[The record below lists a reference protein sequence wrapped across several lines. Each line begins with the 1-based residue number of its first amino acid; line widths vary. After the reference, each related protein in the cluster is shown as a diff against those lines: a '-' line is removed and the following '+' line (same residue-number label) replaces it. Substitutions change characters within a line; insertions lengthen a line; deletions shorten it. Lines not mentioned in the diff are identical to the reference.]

1 MSDQESHLTIDSSSD
16 EDSDDVT
23 PGLVPWKA
31 ELLRN
36 LKAIKTFGDFACQK
50 NHGSFVNP
58 GLEAAG
64 SLIPL
69 PLIARDA
76 EAIKAHCQ
84 QAPFGRGDQTVVDT
98 SVRKT
103 WELNTEQFRCSNPA
117 WNSYLNTLL
126 QEVAKSLGMSANV
139 RAEPYKLLLYEEG
152 SFFRRHKDSEKAPDK
167 KCVFAT
173 SGSSSF
179 GLTALA
185 WYSDVTHEIKE
196 ITSGYRLVL
205 TYNIIQEDGY
215 KTSAGYFL
223 RQQTHLQ
230 SLIARWRSEFP
241 STKRLVYRLEHK
253 YSQQSLSLQH
263 MKGRDKPLVHSLY
276 DLCVKNGFYLLL
288 ANMTKREKEGDYWS
302 VSGEDENSLQL
313 EYLCS
318 CDGVQVATF
327 FDIHI
332 RDILGKNPYAN
343 RRPDSEDEGQFTGNE
358 SQPVECRYHDSAAV
372 IVPREHVKQFAQA
385 CDYGE
390 ATLNLFQMVNKDLL
404 AHFND
409 ALVRSHATDFM
420 DTLLQNGS
428 RVDNTIL
435 ALVLLNARKLGHGAL
450 FRKAIQAAI
459 SPRRRHEAPGVFYP
473 TSMGRNSY
481 NTFDMDRV
489 KALLPTIGNICNQI
503 FNPRASDWE
512 ECLGELVIGLPSLEH
527 VFSALDTVEGLL
539 ARDELKQS
547 FLQWR
552 SSADMYRFD
561 NKDSLG
567 SDDLDFILNL
577 ITSKADDD
585 EWINS
590 RLAPKLKECAER
602 ALLYKLLDGLFRKG
616 EKNELARAEA
626 IARRVLDATLPK
638 LRLEIDDF
646 STSMVEN
653 QPHDAYPQALSWDY
667 RTCAVANFVRYL
679 DLFLRYDFRDLSQQL
694 LEISCDHIVES
705 LRNRSSKPGA
715 GPSGIVRS
723 APEKIEYM
731 PSFFVREFL
740 ESVVDIAEKH
750 QLPEIPSLRKLFEI
764 LFRRYILVGL
774 PIFPPP
780 PPGWAHKP
788 RWCRAQYGRDPCPP
802 CAELNQFLAASDQ
815 VQARFTNSQ
824 TYRDHIKKQLTSQF
838 FRWWTEPSSV
848 RGVHSTLVVTK
859 LGTEYAEDVQ
869 QFLRSVATIEEGV
882 RVFARDYVRRLLG
895 EELYRELILLEKIR
909 APALQVTAQGNA
921 VAAPAGP
928 PGALPAP
935 FGNAAPAV
943 AGGPPGP
950 GIPGY
955 AYLPPPLSPGGPCY
969 SLPPPV
975 PAHTTVAAP
984 TGPGMAPAPPA
995 TSVPLNYPPESVPPG
1010 YPPTQFPAIDPGC
1023 SASAQRT
1030 VLPPLQP
1037 ATGNSGVKRPADG
1050 TSEQPEATKARTSEY
1065 VDLTG
1070 E

>member
-23 PGLVPWKA
+23 SGLVTWKA

-76 EAIKAHCQ
+76 EAIKTHCQ

-117 WNSYLNTLL
+117 WNPYLNTLL
-126 QEVAKSLGMSANV
+126 QEVAKSLGMPASV
-139 RAEPYKLLLYEEG
+139 RAEPYKLLLYKEG

-167 KCVFAT
+167 NCVLAT
-173 SGSSSF
+173 SGPSTF

-230 SLIARWRSEFP
+230 SLIARWS
-241 STKRLVYRLEHK
+241 
-253 YSQQSLSLQH
+253 
-263 MKGRDKPLVHSLY
+263 
-276 DLCVKNGFYLLL
+276 
-288 ANMTKREKEGDYWS
+288 
-302 VSGEDENSLQL
+302 
-313 EYLCS
+313 
-318 CDGVQVATF
+318 
-327 FDIHI
+327 
-332 RDILGKNPYAN
+332 
-343 RRPDSEDEGQFTGNE
+343 
-358 SQPVECRYHDSAAV
+358 
-372 IVPREHVKQFAQA
+372 
-385 CDYGE
+385 
-390 ATLNLFQMVNKDLL
+390 
-404 AHFND
+404 
-409 ALVRSHATDFM
+409 
-420 DTLLQNGS
+420 
-428 RVDNTIL
+428 
-435 ALVLLNARKLGHGAL
+435 
-450 FRKAIQAAI
+450 
-459 SPRRRHEAPGVFYP
+459 
-473 TSMGRNSY
+473 
-481 NTFDMDRV
+481 
-489 KALLPTIGNICNQI
+489 
-503 FNPRASDWE
+503 
-512 ECLGELVIGLPSLEH
+512 LGELVIGLPSLEH
-527 VFSALDTVEGLL
+527 VSSVLDTIEGLL

-561 NKDSLG
+561 NKDSLD
-567 SDDLDFILNL
+567 SKDLDLVLNI

-590 RLAPKLKECAER
+590 RLAPKLKGCAER
-602 ALLYKLLDGLFRKG
+602 ALLYMLLDGLFRKG

-626 IARRVLDATLPK
+626 IARRVLDTTLPK
-638 LRLEIDDF
+638 LRLEINDF

-653 QPHDAYPQALSWDY
+653 QPRDAYSRASSWGY
-667 RTCAVANFVRYL
+667 PTCAVANFVRYL
-679 DLFLRYDFRDLSQQL
+679 DLFLRYDFRDLSKQL
-694 LEISCDHIVES
+694 LEISCGHIVES
-705 LRNRSSKPGA
+705 FRNGSSKPGA
-715 GPSGIVRS
+715 GPSGIVYS
-723 APEKIEYM
+723 APEKIGYM
-731 PSFFVREFL
+731 PPSFVKEFL
-740 ESVVDIAEKH
+740 EDLVDVAEKH
-750 QLPEIPSLRKLFEI
+750 QVPEIPSLRELFEV
-764 LFRRYILVGL
+764 LFRRYILVGI

-780 PPGWAHKP
+780 PPGWTHKP
-788 RWCRAQYGRDPCPP
+788 RSCRAPYGRNPCPH

-815 VQARFTNSQ
+815 AQARFTKAQ
-824 TYRDHIKKQLTSQF
+824 TYRDHIEKQLTSQF

-848 RGVHSTLVVTK
+848 RGVNSTLVVTK
-859 LGTEYAEDVQ
+859 LGTEYAEDVK
-869 QFLRSVATIEEGV
+869 QFLRSVARIEEGV

-895 EELYRELILLEKIR
+895 DELYRELILLEKIR

-935 FGNAAPAV
+935 FGSAAPAG
-943 AGGPPGP
+943 AGDLPGP
-950 GIPGY
+950 GVPGY
-955 AYLPPPLSPGGPCY
+955 AYFPAPLGPGGPGY

-975 PAHTTVAAP
+975 PAHPTAA
-984 TGPGMAPAPPA
+984 APPA
-995 TSVPLNYPPESVPPG
+995 TSAPLNYPPASVPPG
-1010 YPPTQFPAIDPGC
+1010 HPPTQFSPVNPGC
-1023 SASAQRT
+1023 PASAQRT

-1037 ATGNSGVKRPADG
+1037 ATGNSGIKRPADG
-1050 TSEQPEATKARTSEY
+1050 TWEQPEATKARTSTY
-1065 VDLTG
+1065 VDLT
-1070 E
+1070 EE

>member
-23 PGLVPWKA
+23 SGLVTWKA

-50 NHGSFVNP
+50 THESFVNP

-126 QEVAKSLGMSANV
+126 QEAAKSLGMSASV

-167 KCVFAT
+167 NCVFAT
-173 SGSSSF
+173 SDSSSF

-223 RQQTHLQ
+223 QQQTHLQ

-241 STKRLVYRLEHK
+241 S
-253 YSQQSLSLQH
+253 
-263 MKGRDKPLVHSLY
+263 
-276 DLCVKNGFYLLL
+276 
-288 ANMTKREKEGDYWS
+288 
-302 VSGEDENSLQL
+302 
-313 EYLCS
+313 
-318 CDGVQVATF
+318 
-327 FDIHI
+327 
-332 RDILGKNPYAN
+332 KNPYAN
-343 RRPDSEDEGQFTGNE
+343 RDPDSEDEGGFTGNE

-372 IVPREHVKQFAQA
+372 IVPREHLKQFAQA
-385 CDYGE
+385 WDHGE
-390 ATLNLFQMVNKDLL
+390 ETLNLFQLVNKDLL

-409 ALVRSHATDFM
+409 ALVRSHAADFM

-428 RVDNTIL
+428 RIDNTIL
-435 ALVLLNARKLGHGAL
+435 ALVLLNARKLGQSAL
-450 FRKAIQAAI
+450 FRKAIRAAI
-459 SPRRRHEAPGVFYP
+459 SPRPRYEAPGVFYP
-473 TSMGRNSY
+473 ASMRRNT
-481 NTFDMDRV
+481 NNPFDMDRV
-489 KALLPTIGNICNQI
+489 KG
-503 FNPRASDWE
+503 
-512 ECLGELVIGLPSLEH
+512 LGELVIGLPSLEH
-527 VFSALDTVEGLL
+527 VSSALDTVEGLL

-561 NKDSLG
+561 NKDSLD
-567 SDDLDFILNL
+567 SKDLDLVLNI

-590 RLAPKLKECAER
+590 RYSYTFSPPALTVTSSESCLFTLALTSIDRLAPKLKDCAER
-602 ALLYKLLDGLFRKG
+602 ALLYMLLDGLFRKG

-626 IARRVLDATLPK
+626 IARRVLDTTLPK

-653 QPHDAYPQALSWDY
+653 QPPDAYSRASSWY
-667 RTCAVANFVRYL
+667 YPTCAVANFVRYL
-679 DLFLRYDFRDLSQQL
+679 DLFLRYDFRDLSKQL
-694 LEISCDHIVES
+694 LEISCGHIVES
-705 LRNRSSKPGA
+705 LRNGPSKPGA
-715 GPSGIVRS
+715 GPSGIVYS

-731 PSFFVREFL
+731 PSSFVSEFL
-740 ESVVDIAEKH
+740 KDLVDVAEKH
-750 QLPEIPSLRKLFEI
+750 QLPEIPSFRELFEI
-764 LFRRYILVGL
+764 LFRRYILVDL

-780 PPGWAHKP
+780 PPGWTHKP
-788 RWCRAQYGRDPCPP
+788 RWCRVPYGRDRCPH

-815 VQARFTNSQ
+815 AQARFTKAQ
-824 TYRDHIKKQLTSQF
+824 TSRDHIEKQLTGQF
-838 FRWWTEPSSV
+838 FQWWTEPSSV
-848 RGVHSTLVVTK
+848 RGVNSTLVVTK

-869 QFLRSVATIEEGV
+869 QFLRSVARIEEGV

-895 EELYRELILLEKIR
+895 DELYRELILLEKIR
-909 APALQVTAQGNA
+909 APALQVTAQGN
-921 VAAPAGP
+921 VIAAPAGP

-935 FGNAAPAV
+935 FGSAAPAG
-943 AGGPPGP
+943 AGGLPGP
-950 GIPGY
+950 GVPGY
-955 AYLPPPLSPGGPCY
+955 TYLPAPLGPGGPGY

-975 PAHTTVAAP
+975 PAHTTAVAP
-984 TGPGMAPAPPA
+984 TGPGMTPAPPA
-995 TSVPLNYPPESVPPG
+995 TSIPLSYPPASVTPG
-1010 YPPTQFPAIDPGC
+1010 YPPTQCSPTNPGC
-1023 SASAQRT
+1023 PASAQRT

-1037 ATGNSGVKRPADG
+1037 VTGNSGVKRPADG
-1050 TSEQPEATKARTSEY
+1050 TWEQPEATKARTSEY